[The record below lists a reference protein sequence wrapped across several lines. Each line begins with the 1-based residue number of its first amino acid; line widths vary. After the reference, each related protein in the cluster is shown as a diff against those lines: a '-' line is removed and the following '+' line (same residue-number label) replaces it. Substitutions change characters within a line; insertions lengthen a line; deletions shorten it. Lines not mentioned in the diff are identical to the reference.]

1 MAETPEPLTAELL
14 ERLLDH
20 HGIYVVGDYAF
31 THTDDA
37 DLGVWPKDFT
47 DQTPALEL
55 FFDCAEAVEWL
66 AARSPTPEDDG
77 NG

>member
-1 MAETPEPLTAELL
+1 MAETPEPLTAESL

-37 DLGVWPKDFT
+37 DLGVWPKNFT
-47 DQTPALEL
+47 DDTPAIAL
-55 FFDCAEAVEWL
+55 FYDDYGD
-66 AARSPTPEDDG
+66 AADWINARYPRSHPRG
-77 NG
+77 